1 MSSMMKQLL
10 GGMKWTASS
19 TLINTILQLGQYV
32 VLARLLSPN
41 DFGLMGMIIV
51 IISFAQVFTDMGLGS
66 AIIQKKNVT
75 EQQLS
80 TLYWLNIFCG
90 LLVFILVFLSS
101 PLVAGFYREDQLIE
115 PLYLTSLI
123 FLVIPFG
130 QQFQFIL
137 QRNLEF
143 DRLAKIEVISI
154 TLGVMSSIILAVF
167 DFGVYSLV
175 WGQIITNLTKSVF
188 LGIYG
193 WKNWRPKFHFNKKD
207 LNGFLSF
214 GFYQMGS
221 RTVSFFGSNMDNLL
235 IGRFLG
241 TEILGIYTIAYQ
253 LIIIP
258 VTKINPIITKVA
270 FPLFSIQQDANDKI
284 SKGFIEMSKLLSVIT
299 FPILVGLLSTAHVLV
314 PVVFGEKWEQ
324 SIPIVQIL
332 SILGILRVLMHPNGS
347 VLLAK
352 GRADLSFK
360 WDSVVAVVNAIVF
373 MLVIPFGIIGIAWSR
388 VIISIANLFLG
399 RLLLKS
405 VVGLKAKEYFIA
417 LAKPASISILMG
429 ITVYSVYFFS
439 SLYFDLTNMFSLVL
453 LVLLGA
459 TSYLIFFYL
468 IDRQYIGF
476 AINRVL
482 RRKSKSSI

>member
-1 MSSMMKQLL
+1 MMKQLL

-19 TLINTILQLGQYV
+19 TIINTVLQLGQYV

-41 DFGLMGMIIV
+41 DFGLMSMILV

-75 EQQLS
+75 ENQLS
-80 TLYWLNIFCG
+80 TLYWINIICG
-90 LLVFILVFLSS
+90 MIVFVLVYLSS
-101 PLVAGFYREDQLIE
+101 PLVAGFYREDQLIA
-115 PLYLTSLI
+115 PLYLTSLV

-130 QQFQFIL
+130 QQFQYIL

-143 DRLAKIEVISI
+143 DRLAKIEVMSI
-154 TLGVMSSIILAVF
+154 ALGVISSIILALF
-167 DFGVYSLV
+167 NFGVFSLV
-175 WGQIITNLTKSVF
+175 WGQIITNLVKSLM

-193 WKNWRPKFHFNKKD
+193 WTNWRPKLYFNLND
-207 LNGFLSF
+207 LKEFLSF

-221 RTVSFFGSNMDNLL
+221 RIVSFFGSNMDNLL

-241 TEILGIYTIAYQ
+241 TEALGIYTIAYQ

-270 FPLFSIQQDANDKI
+270 FPLFAIEQDANDKI

-299 FPILVGLLSTAHVLV
+299 FPLLVGLLATAPVLV
-314 PVVFGEKWEQ
+314 PVIFGEKWEA

-332 SILGILRVLMHPNGS
+332 SVLGILRVLMHPNGS

-352 GRADLSFK
+352 GRADLAFK
-360 WDSVVAVVNAIVF
+360 WDTVVAIVNGVVF
-373 MLVIPFGIIGIAWSR
+373 MLVIPFGIIGIALSR
-388 VIISIANLFLG
+388 VVISIVNLILG

-405 VVGLKAKEYFIA
+405 VVGLKGMEYFAA
-417 LAKPASISILMG
+417 LLKPTLITALMG
-429 ITVYSVYFFS
+429 ASVYLIYFLS
-439 SLYFDLTNMFSLVL
+439 SLYFDVINMVSLVL
-453 LVLLGA
+453 FVLIGVVAYVL
-459 TSYLIFFYL
+459 FFYL
-468 IDRQYIGF
+468 IDRQYISI
-476 AINRVL
+476 AMNRVL
-482 RRKSKSSI
+482 RRKVKLN